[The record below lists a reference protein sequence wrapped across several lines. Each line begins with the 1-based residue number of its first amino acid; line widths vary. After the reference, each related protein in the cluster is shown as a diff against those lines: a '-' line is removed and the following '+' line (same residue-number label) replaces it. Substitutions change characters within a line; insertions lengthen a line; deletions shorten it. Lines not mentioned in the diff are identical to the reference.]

1 MQRWL
6 EDPHLACVR
15 AAEAL
20 ARLPAEEREGWAKL
34 WAEAEGLRMKVRDK
48 AK

>member
-6 EDPHLACVR
+6 TDAQLDGVCD
-15 AAEAL
+15 AEAT
-20 ARLPAEEREGWAKL
+20 ARLPAEERERWAKL
-34 WAEAEGLRMKVRDK
+34 WAEAEALWKKIQEK